1 MKIIKKYFP
10 LFFIFGIV
18 LALYFPVFSLYFSQD
33 DFFHL
38 NASRVTGSWTGFIRL
53 LGFPEWAE
61 RGYAFYR
68 PLFREVY
75 YFFLTKAFGINP
87 LPYRLASFGVHFG
100 CIIMVFV
107 LMKKFFKRRLLAF
120 LTALFY
126 GIATPQIGTFYYH
139 AGGIQAS
146 GATLF
151 FLAALYSYWQF
162 LEKDK
167 INYWLLTLGCFLG
180 AIASCEIIVAILPFT
195 LFSLEVL
202 LAKKFSKDWFK
213 GVFFHLFPL
222 GFILVV
228 YLYLDLTLIGLPQDV
243 SYSPV
248 LSIRKI
254 SNAFVWY
261 FGWGL
266 GLPDMLVDFVGPG
279 LRLNPKLMLWWGS
292 YFKIIFP
299 AFFLTILMLFF
310 SGVYL
315 FFKNRKIFKNKQSLL
330 LRNKQSLLLRNKQS
344 LLLRN
349 KYFWFL
355 LLWFPIALSPVIIL
369 PWHKFLHYLNPA
381 LPALFGV
388 VFFVVLGAY
397 DLLKKKNKLVARAYL
412 GLFCFL
418 LFLLSFVSIKLE
430 EKTYWAINRGKIAK
444 NLIEQMKETY
454 PSLPQGA
461 VLYFEND
468 PQYPF
473 IAEEWGGSSTQA
485 YYALSGKDAAQ
496 LIYHDPTL
504 KVYYEDIEKPLGP
517 PAGGE
522 EIFSIVARINQK

>member
-1 MKIIKKYFP
+1 MRILKKYFP
-10 LFFIFGIV
+10 FLFIFGVV
-18 LALYFPVFSLYFSQD
+18 LALYFPVFSLHFSQD
-33 DFFHL
+33 DFFHIR
-38 NASRVTGSWTGFIRL
+38 ASTLDGSLKQFVSFF
-53 LGFPEWAE
+53 GFPNQYD

-68 PLFREVY
+68 PVFREAY
-75 YFFLTKAFGINP
+75 YFLLTKGFGMTS

-100 CIIMVFV
+100 CIIMVFL
-107 LMKKFFKRRLLAF
+107 LMEKFFKRRLFSF

-126 GIATPQIGTFYYH
+126 GMATPQVGTFYYH

-151 FLAALYSYWQF
+151 FLLSLYFYQRF
-162 LEKDK
+162 LEEDLRKF
-167 INYWLLTLGCFLG
+167 WVLTFICF
-180 AIASCEIIVAILPFT
+180 IASFSSIELIGVILP
-195 LFSLEVL
+195 LSLIGLEFLRV
-202 LAKKFSKDWFK
+202 KKISLDWVKKMIFRLSPLYL
-213 GVFFHLFPL
+213 VF
-222 GFILVV
+222 GA
-228 YLYLDLTLIGLPQDV
+228 YLYLDLFKIGLPGQV
-243 SYSPV
+243 SYSPT
-248 LSIRKI
+248 LSPAKI
-254 SNAFVWY
+254 LNSLSWY

-279 LRLNPKLMLWWGS
+279 LKLSPKLMLWWGS

-299 AFFLTILMLFF
+299 AFFLVVLMLLF

-315 FFKNRKIFKNKQSLL
+315 FLKNK
-330 LRNKQSLLLRNKQS
+330 KFFK
-344 LLLRN
+344 N
-349 KYFWFL
+349 KYFWYL
-355 LLWFPIALSPVIIL
+355 LFWFPIALSPVIVL
-369 PWHKFLHYLNPA
+369 PWHKFLHYLNPG
-381 LPALFGV
+381 LPSLFGV
-388 VFFVVLGAY
+388 VFFIVLGAY

-504 KVYYEDIEKPLGP
+504 KVYYEDIEKPSE
-517 PAGGE
+517 GE
-522 EIFSIVARINQK
+522 EVFSITARIRQE